1 VVAKDERVGA
11 TMSVVDVERHGI
23 VAISEGDHE
32 AAYQATEW
40 LHSSRSA
47 SATSR
52 SMTPIRMHVEAL
64 RRFGGLTPRAVIGG
78 QFVPGPGDRT
88 QISVGVAGFGL
99 FDAEDEPT
107 CPSRLWNQ
115 PFTIGLPGEFARP
128 VARALG
134 EGPQLPSGMLTI
146 DRAGFD
152 LMNSSEMIFVQT
164 VAVLQAVLVARL
176 GGEDADE
183 AARAVIHTW

>member
-1 VVAKDERVGA
+1 
-11 TMSVVDVERHGI
+11 MSVVDVERHGI

-40 LHSSRSA
+40 PQSSRPA
-47 SATSR
+47 SATSL
-52 SMTPIRMHVEAL
+52 SMAPIRLHLEAL
-64 RRFGGLTPRAVIGG
+64 RRLGGLSPRALIGG

-99 FDAEDEPT
+99 FGAEDEPT
-107 CPSRLWNQ
+107 CASRLWNQ
-115 PFTIGLPGEFARP
+115 PFTIGLPSEFARS
-128 VARALG
+128 VARTLG

-152 LMNSSEMIFVQT
+152 PMNSSEMVFAQT
-164 VAVLQAVLVARL
+164 ASVLQAVLVARV

-183 AARAVIHTW
+183 AARAVVRTW

>member
-23 VAISEGDHE
+23 VAINEGDHE

-40 LHSSRSA
+40 LKSSRSA
-47 SATSR
+47 SATFR
-52 SMTPIRMHVEAL
+52 SAMPLRMHVEAL
-64 RRFGGLTPRAVIGG
+64 RRFGGLTPRALIGG
-78 QFVPGPGDRT
+78 HFVPGPGDRT

-115 PFTIGLPGEFARP
+115 PFTIGLPSEFARP

-134 EGPQLPSGMLTI
+134 EGPQLPPGMLTI

-152 LMNSSEMIFVQT
+152 LMNSSEMIFAQT
-164 VAVLQAVLVARL
+164 VSVLQAVLVARL
-176 GGEDADE
+176 GGEDADD